1 MKGGLVRWVAAGLN
15 SVHHMVCF
23 FTDPR
28 NKICKGGVQ
37 KNGEHKKRKKLKK
50 KRLPLTRVTRGCTL
64 SPLLMVLPHV
74 LYRDG
79 WIERESRRIDTTP
92 ETASVKKR
100 ETAVFP
106 YLGHLNF
113 RLKTMEVFFLNPKNR
128 EIMFL
133 TFHICVCL
141 NHSGGG

>member
-1 MKGGLVRWVAAGLN
+1 
-15 SVHHMVCF
+15 
-23 FTDPR
+23 
-28 NKICKGGVQ
+28 
-37 KNGEHKKRKKLKK
+37 
-50 KRLPLTRVTRGCTL
+50 
-64 SPLLMVLPHV
+64 MVLPHV

-113 RLKTMEVFFLNPKNR
+113 RLKTMEVFFLNPKKQRNHVSHISHLR
-128 EIMFL
+128 LFKSFRRRMTSQVKSIFL
-133 TFHICVCL
+133 CVGSVSYL
-141 NHSGGG
+141 TELHGIAGLVVIRTSQDTVTD

>member
-1 MKGGLVRWVAAGLN
+1 MDR
-15 SVHHMVCF
+15 
-23 FTDPR
+23 
-28 NKICKGGVQ
+28 
-37 KNGEHKKRKKLKK
+37 
-50 KRLPLTRVTRGCTL
+50 
-64 SPLLMVLPHV
+64 
-74 LYRDG
+74 
-79 WIERESRRIDTTP
+79 ERESRRIDTTP
-92 ETASVKKR
+92 ETASVKKIKR

-113 RLKTMEVFFLNPKNR
+113 RLKTMEVFFKPKKKNR